1 MGNFIKNIFS
11 LEERKASTVMLSY
24 IAFSTVGVYLLF
36 KTGNIPSP
44 LSYIIISLAGII
56 AGANIAPSFFNGINQ
71 SNLSGSNNQYTNN
84 TSLNIKNSSEN
95 GSI

>member
-1 MGNFIKNIFS
+1 MGNFIRNIFS

-24 IAFSTVGVYLLF
+24 VAFSTVGVYLLF

-56 AGANIAPSFFNGINQ
+56 AGVNIVPNFLNGMSQN
-71 SNLSGSNNQYTNN
+71 NLSEYNN
-84 TSLNIKNSSEN
+84 TSPNIKNSSEN